1 MWGRQA
7 GAGGVVRADS
17 TMPRPTYPRDA
28 NGAVSRPSSRFGQLP
43 PEPVDYTP
51 TEPLLVV
58 EVDTDVCFE
67 PGPMAA
73 SDGVSATSAQPAGR
87 RGRLR
92 ALITT

>member
-1 MWGRQA
+1 
-7 GAGGVVRADS
+7 
-17 TMPRPTYPRDA
+17 
-28 NGAVSRPSSRFGQLP
+28 
-43 PEPVDYTP
+43 VDYTP

>member
-17 TMPRPTYPRDA
+17 TMPRPTYPRGA

-58 EVDTDVCFE
+58 EVDTGVCLERGRWRRPTVFRRLRLDMQADE
-67 PGPMAA
+67 V
-73 SDGVSATSAQPAGR
+73 VSAS
-87 RGRLR
+87 
-92 ALITT
+92 